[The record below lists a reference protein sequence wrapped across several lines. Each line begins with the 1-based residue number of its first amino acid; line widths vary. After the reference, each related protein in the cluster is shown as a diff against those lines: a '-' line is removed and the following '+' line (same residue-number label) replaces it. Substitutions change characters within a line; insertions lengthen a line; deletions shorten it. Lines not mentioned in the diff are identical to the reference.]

1 MSAEIDF
8 LGQNLRTLVNSF
20 IKEALPAIAV
30 LVIGW
35 LVAYFAS
42 KAVATSIRKLA
53 LDKKLASCVTED
65 EMAQQEIKMEI
76 WISKGVFYIIIL
88 IALVGFFNVLGLTS
102 TAQPINAL
110 LENVL
115 LFIPN
120 LIYAAI
126 LVFAAW
132 FTASVLRSVVKGSL
146 NALNVDKRL
155 SSEIDLKD
163 EKVVPLSKAVSDGVY
178 WLVFLIFIPFVLSA
192 LKLSSHLDP
201 INGMFKNILGY
212 LPNLF
217 YASVILFAGWIFAR
231 IAQKVVTNLVV
242 ASDADKMGENAG
254 LSKIIGKYSLSKFIG
269 LIVYV
274 MILVP
279 VVITA
284 LETLKA
290 TALTGPLSEMLKN
303 FLNVV
308 LYVIGA
314 GILLLLTY
322 IVGRIISRIVSEMLT
337 NAGFNSVL
345 KKLGVAKGLPEGAI
359 TPSEAIGKLVL
370 VAIMLLASMEACKL
384 LNFNALEKL
393 IFQFITFGG
402 NVILG
407 LLIFAIGIYL
417 ANLAYHI
424 ISDKSEH
431 AGIVAMLARVSI
443 MVFAAAMALDQMGL
457 GREIINM
464 AFAILFGA
472 IAIAVSI
479 AFGIGGRDFAARKI
493 EDWSKKIE
501 KK

>member
-1 MSAEIDF
+1 MSAEMNV
-8 LGQNLRTLVNSF
+8 LGENLRILANSF
-20 IKEALPAIAV
+20 LKEALPAIAV

-35 LVAYFAS
+35 IVAYFSS

-65 EMAQQEIKMEI
+65 EVAQQEIKMEI
-76 WISKGVFYIIIL
+76 WISKGVFYIIML
-88 IALVGFFNVLGLTS
+88 ISLVGFFNILGLTS

-110 LENVL
+110 LEDVFH
-115 LFIPN
+115 FIPN

-126 LVFAAW
+126 LIFIAWLAAN
-132 FTASVLRSVVKGSL
+132 FLKSVVKGSL

-155 SSEIDLKD
+155 ASEIDLKD
-163 EKVVPLSKAVSDGVY
+163 ERIVPLSKAVSDGVY

-201 INGMFKNILGY
+201 INGMFRNILGY

-242 ASDADKMGENAG
+242 ASDLDKMAENIG
-254 LSKIIGKYSLSKFIG
+254 LSKIIGKYSISKFIG
-269 LIVYV
+269 LIVYI
-274 MILVP
+274 MILIP

-284 LETLKA
+284 LDTLKA

-314 GILLLLTY
+314 SILLLITY
-322 IVGRIISRIVSEMLT
+322 VAGRVISKLVSELLT

-345 KKLGVAKGLPEGAI
+345 KKLGIAKELPEGAI

-370 VAIMLLASMEACKL
+370 VIIMLLASMEASKML
-384 LNFNALEKL
+384 KFTALAEL
-393 IFQFITFGG
+393 ISNLITFGG

-407 LLIFAIGIYL
+407 LLIFAIGLYL
-417 ANLAYHI
+417 ANLAHCI
-424 ISDKSEH
+424 ISDKGKH
-431 AGIVAMLARVSI
+431 AELVAMLARISI
-443 MVFAAAMALDQMGL
+443 LVFAAAMALDQMGL

-464 AFAILFGA
+464 AFAIVFGA
-472 IAIAVSI
+472 VAVAVAI
-479 AFGIGGRDFAARKI
+479 AFGIGGREFAARKI
-493 EDWSKKIE
+493 EEWSKKIE

>member
-1 MSAEIDF
+1 MSAEIDI
-8 LGQNLRTLVNSF
+8 LGQHLRALVNSF

-35 LVAYFAS
+35 LVAYFSS

-53 LDKKLASCVTED
+53 LDKKLASCITED
-65 EMAQQEIKMEI
+65 EVAQQEIKMEI
-76 WISKGVFYIIIL
+76 WISKGVFYIIML
-88 IALVGFFNVLGLTS
+88 ISLVGFFNVLGLNS

-110 LENVL
+110 LEDV
-115 LFIPN
+115 FHFVPN
-120 LIYAAI
+120 LLYATV

-132 FTASVLRSVVKGSL
+132 VIANVLKSVVKGSL
-146 NALNVDKRL
+146 TALNVDKRL

-163 EKVVPLSKAVSDGVY
+163 EKVVPLSKALSDGVY

-212 LPNLF
+212 LPNMF

-242 ASDADKMGENAG
+242 ASDLDKIVENAG
-254 LSKIIGKYSLSKFIG
+254 LAKVIGKYSLSKLIG
-269 LIVYV
+269 LVVYI

-279 VVITA
+279 IVITA
-284 LETLKA
+284 LESLKA
-290 TALTGPLSEMLKN
+290 TALTEPLSEMLKN
-303 FLNVV
+303 FLNVI
-308 LYVIGA
+308 LYVLGA
-314 GILLLLTY
+314 GILLLITY
-322 IVGRIISRIVSEMLT
+322 VMGRVISKLVSELLA
-337 NAGFNSVL
+337 NAGFNCIL
-345 KKLGVAKGLPEGAI
+345 KKLGVAKELPEGAI

-370 VAIMLLASMEACKL
+370 VTIMLLAFMEACKML
-384 LNFNALEKL
+384 KFTTLAEL
-393 IFQFITFGG
+393 IFNFVTFGG

-407 LLIFAIGIYL
+407 IIIFAIGLYL
-417 ANLAYHI
+417 ANLSHNI
-424 ISDKSEH
+424 ISDKGQH
-431 AGIVAMLARVSI
+431 AGMLAILARISI
-443 MVFAAAMALDQMGL
+443 LVFAVAMALGQMGL

-479 AFGIGGRDFAARKI
+479 AFGIGGREFAARKI
-493 EDWSKKIE
+493 EEWSNKIE